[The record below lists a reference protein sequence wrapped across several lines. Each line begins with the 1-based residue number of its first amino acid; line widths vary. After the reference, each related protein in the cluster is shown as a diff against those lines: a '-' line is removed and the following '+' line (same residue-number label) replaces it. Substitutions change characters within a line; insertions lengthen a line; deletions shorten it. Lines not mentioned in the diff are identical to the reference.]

1 MSKLITLI
9 LICLFISLRITYA
22 DEECDTQSDLKVG
35 LIKNS
40 FIDYEHYFYYELGK
54 FAQKENIN
62 FQLSFIENDIDKY
75 DIIFGEWHEL
85 SKLSL
90 HKISLPNKIISFYK
104 NNGIEINDNVFP
116 LDLDTFIILSKKDY
130 GIKSLE
136 EISNFISPIKYTF
149 GMSFNQKIDL
159 LKLISFSSRQ
169 VSLDLDSQIIESNLN
184 SFKKLFGKMNKN
196 ILDANFVEI
205 YNSYESKD
213 NIFTLFSDGVILYK
227 NLEESYFDL
236 FPQLEYEWDDKSG
249 LYKKS
254 STQIPYSFYG
264 LSAYIYNKK
273 QMGFLCHLID
283 NEVRINTF
291 KNFNLQISPL
301 SIHELENFEYI
312 KDEYKK
318 ILAVKN
324 QNIIDINKI
333 NIQNNYSATE
343 DIIFGKK
350 KYDEVI
356 KTNNYL
362 N

>member
-1 MSKLITLI
+1 
-9 LICLFISLRITYA
+9 
-22 DEECDTQSDLKVG
+22 
-35 LIKNS
+35 
-40 FIDYEHYFYYELGK
+40 
-54 FAQKENIN
+54 
-62 FQLSFIENDIDKY
+62 
-75 DIIFGEWHEL
+75 
-85 SKLSL
+85 
-90 HKISLPNKIISFYK
+90 
-104 NNGIEINDNVFP
+104 
-116 LDLDTFIILSKKDY
+116 
-130 GIKSLE
+130 
-136 EISNFISPIKYTF
+136 
-149 GMSFNQKIDL
+149 
-159 LKLISFSSRQ
+159 
-169 VSLDLDSQIIESNLN
+169 
-184 SFKKLFGKMNKN
+184 MNKN

-273 QMGFLCHLID
+273 QIGFLCHLID

-362 N
+362 NSSN